1 MQTRHICSKKELGP
15 LLYLSDIKTY
25 DAFARME
32 NMDTI
37 KQLAVP
43 KSSRLLGRMNM
54 VVPPDSSTQTGRQKP
69 APPSALNE
77 NVKGETSF
85 RRLSDVLHPG
95 QNSIGGNKGPWLV
108 AFNDVVLQ
116 WKRTGITSFP
126 LSTTRAASKGQVC
139 YHRKQRDA
147 CQTPESSLIY

>member
-1 MQTRHICSKKELGP
+1 MLFD
-15 LLYLSDIKTY
+15 L
-25 DAFARME
+25 RME
-32 NMDTI
+32 TLNI
-37 KQLAVP
+37 VKQLVVP
-43 KSSRLLGRMNM
+43 KLSML
-54 VVPPDSSTQTGRQKP
+54 VEEQPIVPPDSSTQTGRQKP

-95 QNSIGGNKGPWLV
+95 QYSIGGNKGPWLV
-108 AFNDVVLQ
+108 VFNDVVLQ

-147 CQTPESSLIY
+147 YQTPESS

>member
-1 MQTRHICSKKELGP
+1 MVRLSTLSGPCPAGSAAVSLRDKTR
-15 LLYLSDIKTY
+15 
-25 DAFARME
+25 DAFARTE
-32 NMDTI
+32 SMDI
-37 KQLAVP
+37 VKQLVVP
-43 KSSRLLGRMNM
+43 KSSRLL
-54 VVPPDSSTQTGRQKP
+54 VEEQPIVPPDSSTQTGRQKP
-69 APPSALNE
+69 APLSALNE

-95 QNSIGGNKGPWLV
+95 RNSIGGNKGPWLV
-108 AFNDVVLQ
+108 VFNDVVPQ

-147 CQTPESSLIY
+147 YQTPESS